1 MISDC
6 AHVLLALAA
15 DQAVSREWDVTA
27 GEALWNASVVFF
39 FVVLNGFFVAAEF
52 ALVKV
57 RDSQLQEE
65 IAEGNARAKFARKI
79 THNLDAYLSAA
90 QLGVTLASI
99 ALGVV
104 AEPYLARMLQ
114 PLLFMAGIQREALV
128 HSVAFVIA
136 YSMITYL
143 HVVLGEQGPKVF
155 AIRRALTLAIWL
167 SYPLHVFYMIFKPA
181 IWLLNTSSNA
191 LVKHVF
197 RLDPVSGSER
207 VHSEEELK
215 HIVAESQ
222 RSEEVTETEKRI
234 VLNALALNDRYVRD
248 VMTPRKDVVSLDVD
262 ESFENNLKVA
272 IESKHT
278 RFPTV
283 EGHLDHS
290 VGLVHIKDMLRLLH
304 APEAERDLRKIKRDL
319 LLVPEMMPLDK
330 LLRQFL
336 AKHAHLA
343 LAVDEYGG
351 AVGIVTLDN
360 VVEEIVGDIQDEF
373 DTAEKP
379 EFRRITED
387 EFEVEGT
394 LNLYELND
402 LTDLNLESDEVT
414 TVGGYVTHALG
425 HFPKMGEKLVIE
437 NYEVTTTK
445 VEARRV
451 GQLHFRRLEKTAE
464 ELEADAEAVEEA
476 QTIYGGS
483 GHPS

>member
-1 MISDC
+1 MNTIASIS
-6 AHVLLALAA
+6 LLALADA
-15 DQAVSREWDVTA
+15 GGVSREWNLSA
-27 GEALWNASVVFF
+27 GEVFWNAGVVMF

-65 IAEGNARAKFARKI
+65 IEEGNTRAEFARKL

-99 ALGVV
+99 ALGAV
-104 AEPYLARMLQ
+104 AEPYLAKIIQ
-114 PLLFMAGIQREALV
+114 PLLFKTGFDSEALV

-136 YSMITYL
+136 YCVITYL
-143 HVVLGEQGPKVF
+143 HVVVGEQGPKVF
-155 AIRRALTLAIWL
+155 AIRRALPMAIWL
-167 SYPLHVFYMIFKPA
+167 SYPLHAFYVMFKPA
-181 IWLLNTSSNA
+181 IWLLNASSNA
-191 LVKHVF
+191 LVRYGF

-215 HIVAESQ
+215 HIVSESQ

-262 ESFENNLKVA
+262 ESFGANLKLA

-278 RFPTV
+278 RFPIV

-290 VGLVHIKDMLRLLH
+290 VGLVHIKDMLVLTQQPG
-304 APEAERDLRKIKRDL
+304 ADKDLRKIKRDL

-379 EFRRITED
+379 EFRRINED

-402 LTDLNLESDEVT
+402 LTDLDLESDEVT

-425 HFPKMGEKLVIE
+425 HFPKMGEKMRISD
-437 NYEVTTTK
+437 YEVTTTK

-451 GQLHFRRLEKTAE
+451 GQLHFKRIERPTDEPQAAGASSKEAE
-464 ELEADAEAVEEA
+464 PA
-476 QTIYGGS
+476 
-483 GHPS
+483 

>member
-1 MISDC
+1 MNSDP
-6 AHVLLALAA
+6 VSLLLAFAA
-15 DQAVSREWDVTA
+15 ENSVAHEWSVTV
-27 GEALWNASVVFF
+27 GEAAWNATVVLF
-39 FVVLNGFFVAAEF
+39 FVVLNGFFVAVEF

-57 RDSQLQEE
+57 RDSQLHEE
-65 IAEGNARAKFARKI
+65 IESGNARAKLAQKL
-79 THNLDAYLSAA
+79 TQNLDNYLSAA

-104 AEPYLARMLQ
+104 AEPYLAKMIQ
-114 PLLFMAGIQREALV
+114 PLLFKTGFHSEAVV
-128 HSVAFVIA
+128 HSVAFVAA
-136 YSMITYL
+136 YCLITYL
-143 HVVLGEQGPKVF
+143 HVVLGEQAPKVL
-155 AIRRALTLAIWL
+155 AIRRALPMAIWL
-167 SYPLHVFYMIFKPA
+167 SYPLHLFYVLFKPA
-181 IWLLNTSSNA
+181 IWLLNTSSNG

-215 HIVAESQ
+215 HIVSASEESD
-222 RSEEVTETEKRI
+222 EVTETEKRI

-248 VMTPRKDVVSLDVD
+248 VMTPRKDVISLDVD
-262 ESFENNLKVA
+262 ETFENNLKIA

-304 APEAERDLRKIKRDL
+304 QPEVERDLRKIKRDL

-379 EFRRITED
+379 EFRRINDD

-414 TVGGYVTHALG
+414 TVGGYVTHVLG
-425 HFPKMGEKLVIE
+425 HFPKMGEKLRVAE
-437 NYEVTTTK
+437 YEVTTTK

-451 GQLHFRRLEKTAE
+451 GQLHFKRLEKTRE
-464 ELEADAEAVEEA
+464 ETEAAAEALEEA
-476 QTIYGGS
+476 QRM
-483 GHPS
+483 

>member
-1 MISDC
+1 MNLILSIS
-6 AHVLLALAA
+6 ALALAA
-15 DQAVSREWDVTA
+15 EAPPAREWDLSA
-27 GEALWNASVVFF
+27 GQVAFQAAVVLF
-39 FVVLNGFFVAAEF
+39 FVLLNGFFVAAEF
-52 ALVKV
+52 AIVKV
-57 RDSQLQEE
+57 RESQLQE
-65 IAEGNARAKFARKI
+65 AANEGSRNARFAQTI
-79 THNLDAYLSAA
+79 THRLDAYLSAT
-90 QLGVTLASI
+90 QLGITLASI
-99 ALGVV
+99 ALGMLG
-104 AEPYLARMLQ
+104 EPYIAHMLE
-114 PLLFMAGIQREALV
+114 PLLFKMGIVSEYWVHGIALG
-128 HSVAFVIA
+128 VAYAI
-136 YSMITYL
+136 ITFL
-143 HVVLGEQGPKVF
+143 HVVLGELTPKSL
-155 AIRRALTLAIWL
+155 AIRRALATTLWIGR
-167 SYPLHVFYMIFKPA
+167 PLHLFYVVLKPA
-181 IWLLNTSSNA
+181 IFVLNGTANWILRVLLR
-191 LVKHVF
+191 V
-197 RLDPVSGSER
+197 DPVGEGER

-215 HIVAESQ
+215 HIVSESQ

-234 VLNALALNDRYVRD
+234 VLNALALNDLYVRD

-262 ESFENNLKVA
+262 ESFETNLKLA

-278 RFPTV
+278 RFPIV

-290 VGLVHIKDMLRLLH
+290 VGLVHIKDMLGLTQQ
-304 APEAERDLRKIKRDL
+304 PGVDKDLRKIKRDL

-379 EFRRITED
+379 EFRRISDD

-402 LTDLNLESDEVT
+402 LTDLDLESDEVT

-425 HFPKMGEKLVIE
+425 HFPKMGEKMRISD
-437 NYEVTTTK
+437 YEVTTTK

-451 GQLHFRRLEKTAE
+451 GQLHFKRTEKTAE
-464 ELEADAEAVEEA
+464 ESEAEATTAKEA
-476 QTIYGGS
+476 ETV
-483 GHPS
+483 